1 MAVNARVSEQVNKMA
16 EAYGNGNK
24 EVYKA
29 EKEKYWQVLEEELT
43 EQPVNGW
50 IGYEDPVD
58 CLSAMV
64 ADGDK
69 KEWVKEVLD
78 DYTRFCEICEKV
90 TGREWLDKELVASA
104 EAYLKG

>member
-1 MAVNARVSEQVNKMA
+1 MSYNARVSGQAYKMA
-16 EAYGNGNK
+16 EAYDNGNK

-50 IGYEDPVD
+50 IDYEDPVD
-58 CLSAMV
+58 WLSAMV

-69 KEWVKEVLD
+69 KEWVEEALD
-78 DYTRFCEICEKV
+78 NYTRFCEICKKV
-90 TGREWLDKELVASA
+90 TGREWLDKEVVASA

>member
-1 MAVNARVSEQVNKMA
+1 MAVNARVSEQANKMA
-16 EAYGNGNK
+16 EAYGSGNK
-24 EVYKA
+24 EVDKA

-43 EQPVNGW
+43 KQPVNGW
-50 IGYEDPVD
+50 IDYEDPVD
-58 CLSAMV
+58 WLLALV

-69 KEWVKEVLD
+69 KECVKEALD
-78 DYTRFCEICEKV
+78 NYTRFCEICKKV